1 MKKGFGYYLIM
12 VFLSAIGLVLAFV
25 VLQFALFFV
34 ITREKPKAY
43 TFPDSKCK
51 TYFVDEI
58 IIPNPVIVCND
69 NKRYVTI
76 YDSIP
81 RPLYQQDLEH
91 NPLFVE
97 LGKIGATDNSY
108 LFKKR
113 NKALLRKYNNRQ
125 LREFPDEDEM
135 IYPTLKTTQDSIV
148 IKGFH
153 YAPEKFLVVMEKSVD
168 CYIYKVLPLYKK
180 SDCKDLE
187 KVILNKLKKERE
199 DYLNTFI
206 DQSYWGSL

>member
-25 VLQFALFFV
+25 VLLFALFFV

-43 TFPDSKCK
+43 TFPDSKRT

-81 RPLYQQDLEH
+81 RPLCQQDLEH

-108 LFKKR
+108 LFKK
-113 NKALLRKYNNRQ
+113 KEQSTSKEVQ
-125 LREFPDEDEM
+125 KQ
-135 IYPTLKTTQDSIV
+135 TV
-148 IKGFH
+148 KG
-153 YAPEKFLVVMEKSVD
+153 VS
-168 CYIYKVLPLYKK
+168 
-180 SDCKDLE
+180 
-187 KVILNKLKKERE
+187 R
-199 DYLNTFI
+199 
-206 DQSYWGSL
+206 

>member
-1 MKKGFGYYLIM
+1 M
-12 VFLSAIGLVLAFV
+12 
-25 VLQFALFFV
+25 
-34 ITREKPKAY
+34 
-43 TFPDSKCK
+43 
-51 TYFVDEI
+51 
-58 IIPNPVIVCND
+58 
-69 NKRYVTI
+69 TI

-81 RPLYQQDLEH
+81 RPLCQQDLEH

-113 NKALLRKYNNRQ
+113 NKALLRKYKNRQ

-135 IYPTLKTTQDSIV
+135 IYPTLETTQDSIV

-153 YAPEKFLVVMEKSVD
+153 YAPEKFLVVMKKSVD
-168 CYIYKVLPLYKK
+168 CYVYKVLPLYKK